1 MAKTNLIDFTN
12 VIQWLADECKKRG
25 LNMREVV
32 KHANV
37 AKSTPENWLKKNPK
51 QFQNLEAL
59 IKSMD
64 ELECLNKELAKLK
77 SKYGH
82 E

>member
-1 MAKTNLIDFTN
+1 MKNQNLIDFTN

-51 QFQNLEAL
+51 QFDNLAAL
-59 IKSMD
+59 NKAMD
-64 ELECLNKELAKLK
+64 ELEALNRGIEKLKAKL
-77 SKYGH
+77 
-82 E
+82 